1 MRQIE
6 QPHGVIEHLLG
17 RTFEPDWKYLHLGQV
32 NADRTHDPN
41 GLGQYMQV
49 KIGEEKRQMPLVGQ
63 QLART
68 IHPIDPLQIGAV
80 RIKGLTALVAIG

>member
-63 QLART
+63 QVPRT
-68 IHPIDPLQIGAV
+68 IHPVYLLQIGAV